1 MKRIF
6 LFLMVTGI
14 AFGQIK
20 SPYALVDAKMDKI
33 PDNLSTSTNGI
44 AGYIN
49 ENFKSENDKAR
60 AVFYWTA
67 SNISYDIENIATINF
82 AEVSPDKIKNTL
94 LARKGVCIHY
104 AEVFN
109 DIAQKVGFQS
119 YIIYGYTKQNGKV
132 DVLSHAWCAAKI
144 DKTWWLFDPTW
155 GAGYVQN
162 NKFFKKINNLNFKVA
177 PSQFISTHM
186 PFDYLWQFLNYTV
199 TNQEFIDGK
208 TQVNKTK
215 PKFDFVKELEEYEQM
230 PELDRAK
237 SVLMRVQD
245 NGVKNALIQEMVLF
259 KKSEID
265 ALQNNSAMEKMQ
277 AISDDYNQAIAQY
290 NDFIMYR
297 NNKFKPLLPDEAIK
311 EMIESPKRKILDCQN
326 RIYNIGKFNDNNLKN
341 VKSLKKAIIDVLK
354 QIEEQEKFVNDYLSK
369 SKSARKGMFTK
380 ITWLGIPVN

>member
-1 MKRIF
+1 
-6 LFLMVTGI
+6 
-14 AFGQIK
+14 
-20 SPYALVDAKMDKI
+20 
-33 PDNLSTSTNGI
+33 
-44 AGYIN
+44 
-49 ENFKSENDKAR
+49 
-60 AVFYWTA
+60 
-67 SNISYDIENIATINF
+67 
-82 AEVSPDKIKNTL
+82 
-94 LARKGVCIHY
+94 
-104 AEVFN
+104 
-109 DIAQKVGFQS
+109 
-119 YIIYGYTKQNGKV
+119 
-132 DVLSHAWCAAKI
+132 
-144 DKTWWLFDPTW
+144 
-155 GAGYVQN
+155 
-162 NKFFKKINNLNFKVA
+162 
-177 PSQFISTHM
+177 M

-341 VKSLKKAIIDVLK
+341 VKSLKKANFLISSSSI
-354 QIEEQEKFVNDYLSK
+354 SK
-369 SKSARKGMFTK
+369 R
-380 ITWLGIPVN
+380 

>member
-1 MKRIF
+1 
-6 LFLMVTGI
+6 MVTGI
-14 AFGQIK
+14 AFGQVK
-20 SPYALVDAKMDKI
+20 SPYALIDAKMDKI

-67 SNISYDIENIATINF
+67 SNIRYDIENITTINF

-109 DIAQKVGFQS
+109 DVAQNVGLQS

-215 PKFDFVKELEEYEQM
+215 PKFDFVKELEEYQQM

-380 ITWLGIPVN
+380 ITWLGIPLN

>member
-67 SNISYDIENIATINF
+67 SNISYDIENIASINF

-109 DIAQKVGFQS
+109 DVAQKVGLQS

-380 ITWLGIPVN
+380 ITWLGIPLN

>member
-14 AFGQIK
+14 AFGQVK
-20 SPYALVDAKMDKI
+20 SPYALIDAKMDKI

-67 SNISYDIENIATINF
+67 SNISYDIENITTINF

-109 DIAQKVGFQS
+109 DVAQNVGLQS

-215 PKFDFVKELEEYEQM
+215 PKFDFVKELEEYQQM

-380 ITWLGIPVN
+380 ITWLGIPLN

>member
-14 AFGQIK
+14 TFGQVK
-20 SPYALVDAKMDKI
+20 SYYALIDAKTDKI

-60 AVFYWTA
+60 AVFYWVA
-67 SNISYDIENIATINF
+67 SNISYDIENIASINF

-109 DIAQKVGFQS
+109 DIAQKVGLQS